1 MLSEAF
7 MNFYKPFM
15 ELSWT
20 FIKLLNKL
28 FYKAFY
34 KAFRIKPF
42 QMHSLAPVSISV
54 EIPLTSKKRR
64 QAKFCLVDACS

>member
-42 QMHSLAPVSISV
+42 QMHSPPFQYL
-54 EIPLTSKKRR
+54 
-64 QAKFCLVDACS
+64 